1 MILLFANRCAYLSK
15 IKTLTSL
22 ELCGGGIADLGCAHL
37 ATIYNLTS
45 LNLSQNERIT
55 NRGAASLAALS
66 NLKALNLSNT
76 RVNSEALKF
85 FSGLSQLQSLALYG
99 CKDIEDNPKMDSLQS
114 ELPLLRCV
122 RLNNAN
128 NEDGVIDHGSES
140 EEEAEEEADD
150 ADGEMDYNFELD
162 DESSQRRRLLEHD
175 RFYHQLE
182 SEGDSV
188 SSEEGM
194 SVFEDAQNEE
204 IDVSM
209 IEDRGR
215 ELEEEENIEIE
226 RGQEEEIGR

>member
-1 MILLFANRCAYLSK
+1 LFANRCAYLSK

-76 RVNSEALKF
+76 RVNSDALKF

-99 CKDIEDNPKMDSLQS
+99 CKDIEEDNPKMDSLQS

-122 RLNNAN
+122 RLNNVN

-140 EEEAEEEADD
+140 EEEEEAEEEADD

-162 DESSQRRRLLEHD
+162 DESSERRRLLEHD
-175 RFYHQLE
+175 RFYHELE

-209 IEDRGR
+209 IEERGR
-215 ELEEEENIEIE
+215 EVEEENIEIE
-226 RGQEEEIGR
+226 RGQEEEMGR

>member
-1 MILLFANRCAYLSK
+1 
-15 IKTLTSL
+15 
-22 ELCGGGIADLGCAHL
+22 L

-209 IEDRGR
+209 IEDKGR
-215 ELEEEENIEIE
+215 EAEEENIEIE
-226 RGQEEEIGR
+226 RGQEEEMGR

>member
-1 MILLFANRCAYLSK
+1 MLLLFAKSCAYLSK

-22 ELCGGGIADLGCAHL
+22 ELCGGGVGDLGCAHL

-55 NRGAASLAALS
+55 NRGAASLATLS

-76 RVNSEALKF
+76 HVNSDALKF

-99 CKDIEDNPKMDSLQS
+99 CKDVEDNTNLDILQS

-122 RLNNAN
+122 RLNNVY

-140 EEEAEEEADD
+140 EEDEEGDLGND
-150 ADGEMDYNFELD
+150 AGGDNFELD
-162 DESSQRRRLLEHD
+162 DESSQRRGLLEHD
-175 RFYHQLE
+175 HFYHQLE

-188 SSEEGM
+188 GNEEGM
-194 SVFEDAQNEE
+194 SIFEDAQNEE
-204 IDVSM
+204 I
-209 IEDRGR
+209 
-215 ELEEEENIEIE
+215 EIE
-226 RGQEEEIGR
+226 SVSTE

>member
-1 MILLFANRCAYLSK
+1 LFLLFANRCAYLSK

-99 CKDIEDNPKMDSLQS
+99 CKDIEDNPIMDSLQS

-140 EEEAEEEADD
+140 EEEAEEEADE

>member
-1 MILLFANRCAYLSK
+1 MLLFAKSCAYLSK

-76 RVNSEALKF
+76 NVNSDALKY

-99 CKDIEDNPKMDSLQS
+99 CKDIEDNTKLDSLQS

-122 RLNNAN
+122 RLNNAY
-128 NEDGVIDHGSES
+128 NEDGVIDRGSES
-140 EEEAEEEADD
+140 EEDEEGDL
-150 ADGEMDYNFELD
+150 GNDYHELD
-162 DESSQRRRLLEHD
+162 DESSQRRGLLEHD
-175 RFYHQLE
+175 HYYHQLGSE
-182 SEGDSV
+182 GEGEGDSV
-188 SSEEGM
+188 GSEEEM
-194 SVFEDAQNEE
+194 SVFEDAQ
-204 IDVSM
+204 I
-209 IEDRGR
+209 
-215 ELEEEENIEIE
+215 
-226 RGQEEEIGR
+226 EEIGSVSSE

>member
-1 MILLFANRCAYLSK
+1 MFLLFANSCAYLSK

-76 RVNSEALKF
+76 HVNSEALKY

-99 CKDIEDNPKMDSLQS
+99 CKDIEDNTKLDSLQS

-122 RLNNAN
+122 RLNNAY
-128 NEDGVIDHGSES
+128 NEDGVIDHGSET
-140 EEEAEEEADD
+140 EEEDGGND
-150 ADGEMDYNFELD
+150 ADGDDFEID
-162 DESSQRRRLLEHD
+162 DEFSQRRGLLEHD
-175 RFYHQLE
+175 HYYHQLE
-182 SEGDSV
+182 SGGDSV
-188 SSEEGM
+188 GSEEEM
-194 SVFEDAQNEE
+194 SVFEDAQNEDIE
-204 IDVSM
+204 SVSS
-209 IEDRGR
+209 E
-215 ELEEEENIEIE
+215 
-226 RGQEEEIGR
+226 